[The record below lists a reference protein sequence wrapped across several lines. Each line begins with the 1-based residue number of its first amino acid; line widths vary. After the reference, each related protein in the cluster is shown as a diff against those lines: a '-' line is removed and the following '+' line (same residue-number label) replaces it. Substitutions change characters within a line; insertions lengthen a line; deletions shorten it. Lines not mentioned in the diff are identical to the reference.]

1 MGNHSTHMA
10 WHHAHTA
17 EENVSVRH
25 CANAQR
31 FHARVHS
38 PLMPLEAGNRKSHL
52 ETAHACA
59 ARPVR
64 CRYGWWLSADAECG
78 HRPMK
83 NDPCGRI
90 VAPRPLSPVSAPHC
104 DHGLC
109 MVYASK
115 ICILLP
121 HPWDISRTGRSV
133 RALVKR
139 NALQSRCH
147 SSYWS
152 RVAEVYGVR
161 NFRHRGR
168 VLLGQPGRR
177 LHWGQ

>member
-139 NALQSRCH
+139 NALILTVYRTVSRGQNLGIWGVFHC
-147 SSYWS
+147 STL
-152 RVAEVYGVR
+152 EV
-161 NFRHRGR
+161 NH
-168 VLLGQPGRR
+168 P
-177 LHWGQ
+177 